1 MTMPDAESPF
11 AEAADLEKR
20 WRKLDPDERERAE
33 TLLADASDK
42 IRADYP
48 FLCRK
53 VSERTLTRIVCQ
65 MVKRAMLADDTAG
78 VQSATQTTG
87 PFSDTVAY
95 ANPDGDLYLTAS
107 EQRSLGADRRRA
119 FTIRMTGRE
128 DV

>member
-48 FLCRK
+48 LLWRK
-53 VSERTLTRIVCQ
+53 ASERTLTRIVCQ

-95 ANPDGDLYLTAS
+95 ANPDGDLYLTSS
-107 EQRSLGADRRRA
+107 ERQSLGADWRRA

-128 DV
+128 DA

>member
-1 MTMPDAESPF
+1 MTDAEAPF
-11 AEAADLEKR
+11 AEVADLEKR
-20 WRKLDPDERERAE
+20 WRKLDPDEQERAE

-48 FLCRK
+48 LLWRK
-53 VSERTLTRIVCQ
+53 ASDRTLTRIVCQ

-107 EQRSLGADRRRA
+107 EQRSLGADRRHA
-119 FTIRMTGRE
+119 FAIRMTGRE
-128 DV
+128 GT

>member
-1 MTMPDAESPF
+1 MTMPDEEAPF
-11 AEAADLEKR
+11 AEVSDLEAR
-20 WRKLDPDERERAE
+20 WRGLDTGERERAE

-48 FLCRK
+48 LLWRK

-95 ANPDGDLYLTAS
+95 SNPDGDLYLTAS
-107 EQRSLGADRRRA
+107 ERQSLGADRRHV
-119 FTIRMTGRE
+119 FTIRMTGG
-128 DV
+128 DGA

>member
-1 MTMPDAESPF
+1 
-11 AEAADLEKR
+11 
-20 WRKLDPDERERAE
+20 
-33 TLLADASDK
+33 
-42 IRADYP
+42 
-48 FLCRK
+48 
-53 VSERTLTRIVCQ
+53 

-128 DV
+128 DA

>member
-48 FLCRK
+48 LLWRK
-53 VSERTLTRIVCQ
+53 ASERTLTRIVCQ

-95 ANPDGDLYLTAS
+95 SNPDGDLYLTAS
-107 EQRSLGADRRRA
+107 ERQSLGADRRRA

-128 DV
+128 DA